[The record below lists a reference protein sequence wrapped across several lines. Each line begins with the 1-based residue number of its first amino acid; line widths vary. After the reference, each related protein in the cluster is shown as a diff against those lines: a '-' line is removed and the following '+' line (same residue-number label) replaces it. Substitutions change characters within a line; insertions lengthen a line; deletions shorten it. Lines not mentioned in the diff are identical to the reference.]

1 MNSMNSIKCFDLIIC
16 DSDSDSISSIKRNSD
31 ESIENIFDNK
41 LVLNGNIELNKND
54 PDYDIEYFWYGFK
67 QSMINFYIKHNL
79 NYIHIYEWSN
89 ILNKLKINKNYN
101 DIEIS
106 IREYILIYAK
116 CILKHSF
123 DLSYYD
129 DDILISNIKRWNKIS
144 FNYNFEKSARHNTLL
159 IIFLVLLEIKK
170 SKKNIND
177 NIEFIDYMNNKY
189 DDVDDIINT
198 NNYDDFIIY
207 AFNKNKSKILE
218 LLKTISNYDLFNRIK
233 ILFPKINLDNIKNIK
248 MEKICKIYKKI
259 YN

>member
-1 MNSMNSIKCFDLIIC
+1 MNSMNLIKHLDLIIC
-16 DSDSDSISSIKRNSD
+16 DSDSDSISSLKRNSD

-41 LVLNGNIELNKND
+41 LVLNGIIELNKND

-67 QSMINFYIKHNL
+67 QSMINYYIKHNL

-101 DIEIS
+101 DIENS
-106 IREYILIYAK
+106 IREYISIYAK
-116 CILKHSF
+116 CILKHSY

-144 FNYNFEKSARHNTLL
+144 FNYNFDKSHRHNRLL

-170 SKKNIND
+170 SKKNINE
-177 NIEFIDYMNNKY
+177 NQEFIDYMNNKY
-189 DDVDDIINT
+189 DDIDDIINS
-198 NNYDDFIIY
+198 NDYDDFIIY

-218 LLKTISNYDLFNRIK
+218 LLKTISNYHLFNRIK
-233 ILFPKINLDNIKNIK
+233 ILFPKINLDNTKNIK
-248 MEKICKIYKKI
+248 MEKICKLYKKI
-259 YN
+259 YD